1 MPLKGFSLFIDLN
14 YWFGL
19 FSTDQEAIGE
29 AAADLMILKRRFLS
43 FFGNLLLCLLE
54 LPSRICRQ
62 MSKLSIIVRLA
73 LQMSNWLFKCQT
85 GSSVYCCDLLGIFRI
100 FSFQPIGWLSPLISG
115 SECRAVFSSGVLFP
129 RVVQACSPFGVT
141 CVSPHACCAWL
152 TKIRGWVFLVFWR

>member
-1 MPLKGFSLFIDLN
+1 MPWEGFCLFIDLN
-14 YWFGL
+14 YWFGPC
-19 FSTDQEAIGE
+19 FHWSRDNWWDCCWSEDPE
-29 AAADLMILKRRFLS
+29 KEVLS
-43 FFGNLLLCLLE
+43 FFGNWLLCLLDF
-54 LPSRICRQ
+54 PSRICRQ

-73 LQMSNWLFKCQT
+73 LQMSNRLFKCQT
-85 GSSVYCCDLLGIFRI
+85 GSSVYCSDFFRI

-129 RVVQACSPFGVT
+129 RVDQACSPFGVT